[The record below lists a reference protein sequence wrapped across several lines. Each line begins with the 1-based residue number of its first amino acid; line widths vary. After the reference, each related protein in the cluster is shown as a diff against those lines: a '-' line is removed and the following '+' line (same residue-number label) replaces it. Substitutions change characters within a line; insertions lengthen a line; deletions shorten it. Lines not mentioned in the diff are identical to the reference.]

1 MLTGLRKEKEADQEA
16 VTVIVGAEILIAR
29 GGVIEK

>member
-1 MLTGLRKEKEADQEA
+1 MLTGQRKEKEGDQED